1 MSLINSLSN
10 LIRLHST
17 FWSVIIGF
25 FRGSIEIWSLD
36 MFQWSNKFFI
46 QVNTTIRQHRPPV
59 WTAPPVNTVTPM
71 RMVMWRESWPL
82 WAVLQGTTA
91 PWPPATT
98 WPTPV
103 PQEPTVLSQTSM
115 LLVSAESL
123 KYHLQWILYQVK
135 TVLLSSAKYFP
146 EHEMYTVTCSF
157 WMKHNLFHFSFVQFL
172 WPR

>member
-1 MSLINSLSN
+1 
-10 LIRLHST
+10 
-17 FWSVIIGF
+17 
-25 FRGSIEIWSLD
+25 
-36 MFQWSNKFFI
+36 
-46 QVNTTIRQHRPPV
+46 
-59 WTAPPVNTVTPM
+59 M

-123 KYHLQWILYQVK
+123 KYHLQWIQTEELKLCFWVHLNIFQNMKCILNLLVFEWNKFISFQLRAVPVTQVNTARPRAWPPQRE
-135 TVLLSSAKYFP
+135 TVPPVTGVCLEPTPPPLQMVSPGMCAP
-146 EHEMYTVTCSF
+146 REATV
-157 WMKHNLFHFSFVQFL
+157 Q
-172 WPR
+172 